1 MPIVPATFALYEPDD
16 FRPSYRPAIA
26 KPIRLDRV
34 TLQSSN
40 GRSGDFVLHA
50 ITSLNIDA
58 VPDWLFPI
66 ALASGAVIVA
76 MILHSILVAAMRRW
90 VGANHPYLRSVF
102 TNTKGATRL
111 ALIIAIVSLAVPAV
125 PLDDNVQS
133 LFSRA
138 LGFAFIILSG
148 WVALIATKIAADFYL
163 RRFDVLADD
172 NLLAR
177 KHYTQVR
184 ILQRAAETL
193 IVIVTV
199 GAALMTFEAVRQYGV
214 SLFAS
219 AGVAGVVV
227 ALAARPVFANLIAGV
242 QIAMTQPIRVYD
254 AVVVEGEW
262 GWIEEI
268 TSAFV
273 VIKLWDWRRLVVP
286 LSYFIEKPFQNWTR
300 ENASIIGSVFV
311 HADYTI
317 PVERV
322 RRKLSEIAKAS
333 PLWDGQVVNLQVT
346 DATEGTVEL
355 RALVSARTS
364 PSAWD
369 LRCEV
374 REKLIAF
381 LQEELPETLP
391 RVRASIADRPVSAR
405 RAKSDANGVHV
416 S

>member
-1 MPIVPATFALYEPDD
+1 M
-16 FRPSYRPAIA
+16 
-26 KPIRLDRV
+26 
-34 TLQSSN
+34 
-40 GRSGDFVLHA
+40 LHA

-111 ALIIAIVSLAVPAV
+111 ALIIAIVSLAV

-322 RRKLSEIAKAS
+322 LRKLAEIAKAS

-369 LRCEV
+369 LRGEV

>member
-1 MPIVPATFALYEPDD
+1 MLQHIATEIRTTLGLAPGWVLPGMLAIV
-16 FRPSYRPAIA
+16 AIA
-26 KPIRLDRV
+26 V
-34 TLQSSN
+34 
-40 GRSGDFVLHA
+40 
-50 ITSLNIDA
+50 
-58 VPDWLFPI
+58 
-66 ALASGAVIVA
+66 AL
-76 MILHSILVAAMRRW
+76 MLHSIFVALMRRW
-90 VGANHPYLRSVF
+90 IGVKHPYLRSVF

-111 ALIIAIVSLAVPAV
+111 ALIICIVSVTVPAV
-125 PLDDNVQS
+125 PLSPEMQS
-133 LFSRA
+133 FFGRA
-138 LGFAFIILSG
+138 LGFGLIILIG
-148 WVALIATKIAADFYL
+148 WVGLIATNIGADFYL
-163 RRFDVLADD
+163 RRFDVRAED

-184 ILQRAAETL
+184 ILQRAVDTL
-193 IVIVTV
+193 IVIVTI
-199 GAALMTFEAVRQYGV
+199 GAALMTFEEVRQFGI

-219 AGVAGVVV
+219 AGVAGLVV

-268 TSAFV
+268 TSAYV

-300 ENASIIGSVFV
+300 ENASIIGTVLI
-311 HADYTI
+311 HADYTV

-322 RRKLSEIAKAS
+322 RRKLSEIAKSS

-346 DATEGTVEL
+346 DATEETVEL

-364 PSAWD
+364 PAAWD

-374 REKLIAF
+374 REKLISF
-381 LQEELPETLP
+381 LQEEIPEALP
-391 RVRASIADRPVSAR
+391 RVRATLTERTALNR
-405 RAKSDANGVHV
+405 RFSEASQVRSG
-416 S
+416 

>member
-1 MPIVPATFALYEPDD
+1 MLEATT
-16 FRPSYRPAIA
+16 SY
-26 KPIRLDRV
+26 LSE
-34 TLQSSN
+34 L
-40 GRSGDFVLHA
+40 
-50 ITSLNIDA
+50 
-58 VPDWLFPI
+58 PDWLLPVGL
-66 ALASGAVIVA
+66 ALAAIAFAITIHGLLITT
-76 MILHSILVAAMRRW
+76 MRRW
-90 VGANHPYLRSVF
+90 IGVNHPYLRSVF

-111 ALIIAIVSLAVPAV
+111 ALIIIIVSVAVPAA
-125 PLDDNVQS
+125 PLSASVQS
-133 LFSRA
+133 FFSRA
-138 LGFAFIILSG
+138 LVFSFIILGG
-148 WVALIATKIAADFYL
+148 WFALIATKIAADFYL
-163 RRFDVLADD
+163 RRFDVQADD

-199 GAALMTFEAVRQYGV
+199 GAALMTFEAVRQFGI

-219 AGVAGVVV
+219 AGVAGLVV

-300 ENASIIGSVFV
+300 ENSSIIGSILV
-311 HADYTI
+311 HADYTVPI
-317 PVERV
+317 DRV
-322 RRKLSEIAKAS
+322 REKLKEIAKAS

-346 DATEGTVEL
+346 DATEGTIEL

-381 LQEELPETLP
+381 IQEELPGSLP
-391 RVRASIADRPVSAR
+391 RVRASLADGVLNRRRVSE
-405 RAKSDANGVHV
+405 AKGLHAS
-416 S
+416 

>member
-1 MPIVPATFALYEPDD
+1 MWALLGSTPE
-16 FRPSYRPAIA
+16 
-26 KPIRLDRV
+26 
-34 TLQSSN
+34 
-40 GRSGDFVLHA
+40 
-50 ITSLNIDA
+50 
-58 VPDWLFPI
+58 WLLP
-66 ALASGAVIVA
+66 
-76 MILHSILVAAMRRW
+76 MILALGAIVIAIVVHGVLVSMTRRW
-90 VGANHPYLRSVF
+90 IGESHPILRTLF
-102 TNTKGATRL
+102 TNTQGATRL
-111 ALIIAIVSLAVPAV
+111 ALIILAVSLAVPAA
-125 PLDDNVQS
+125 PLSDGVQFF
-133 LFSRA
+133 FSRA
-138 LGFAFIILSG
+138 LLVAFIILAG

-163 RRFDVLADD
+163 RRFDMLADD

-177 KHYTQVR
+177 KHFTQVR

-193 IVIVTV
+193 IVIITV

-219 AGVAGVVV
+219 AGVAGLVV

-254 AVVVEGEW
+254 SVVVEGEW

-300 ENASIIGSVFV
+300 ENASIIGTVLIHV
-311 HADYTI
+311 DYTV
-317 PVERV
+317 PVDRV

-346 DATEGTVEL
+346 DATENTIEL
-355 RALVSARTS
+355 RALVSARTA

-374 REKLIAF
+374 REKMIAF
-381 LQEELPETLP
+381 LQEELPECLP
-391 RVRASIADRPVSAR
+391 HVRASMAGRAVETRRSA
-405 RAKSDANGVHV
+405 AEANGIHAT
-416 S
+416 

>member
-1 MPIVPATFALYEPDD
+1 LLEQLNKFARDTFGWTPEW
-16 FRPSYRPAIA
+16 
-26 KPIRLDRV
+26 
-34 TLQSSN
+34 
-40 GRSGDFVLHA
+40 VL
-50 ITSLNIDA
+50 
-58 VPDWLFPI
+58 PI
-66 ALASGAVIVA
+66 ALALGASIIA
-76 MILHSILVAAMRRW
+76 IALHGIFVAAMRRW
-90 VGANHPYLRSVF
+90 IGANHPFLRSLF
-102 TNTKGATRL
+102 TNTKGVARL
-111 ALIIAIVSLAVPAV
+111 ALIIAAVSIAV
-125 PLDDNVQS
+125 PLVPLGDQAQS
-133 LFSRA
+133 IFSRI
-138 LGFAFIILSG
+138 LGFAFIVLAG

-163 RRFDVLADD
+163 RQFDMMADD

-193 IVIVTV
+193 IVIITV

-219 AGVAGVVV
+219 AGVAGIIV

-300 ENASIIGSVFV
+300 EHASIIGTVLIHV
-311 HADYTI
+311 DYVV
-317 PVERV
+317 PVERI
-322 RRKLSEIAKAS
+322 RRKLNEIAKAS

-346 DATEGTVEL
+346 DATDSTVEL

-364 PSAWD
+364 PAAWD

-381 LQEELPETLP
+381 LQDELPEALP
-391 RVRASIADRPVSAR
+391 RVRATVPDRIVHQHPLGEP
-405 RAKSDANGVHV
+405 NGVAAR
-416 S
+416 

>member
-1 MPIVPATFALYEPDD
+1 MD
-16 FRPSYRPAIA
+16 
-26 KPIRLDRV
+26 RL
-34 TLQSSN
+34 
-40 GRSGDFVLHA
+40 GDFVLQA
-50 ITSLNIDA
+50 NTSLNFEA
-58 VPDWLFPI
+58 VPGWLFPV
-66 ALASGAVIVA
+66 AVASGAIVVA
-76 MILHSILVAAMRRW
+76 VILHSILVATMRRW
-90 VGANHPYLRSVF
+90 VGANHPYLRSLF

-111 ALIIAIVSLAVPAV
+111 ALIIAVVSLAVPAV
-125 PLDDNVQS
+125 PLNDSVQS

-199 GAALMTFEAVRQYGV
+199 GAALMTFQAVRQYGV

-322 RRKLSEIAKAS
+322 RRKLCEIAKAS

-391 RVRASIADRPVSAR
+391 RVRASVAER
-405 RAKSDANGVHV
+405 RASDCRATTEANGVHV

>member
-1 MPIVPATFALYEPDD
+1 MLDHLNTFARDTLGWAPEWVLPIVLALGASIFA
-16 FRPSYRPAIA
+16 I
-26 KPIRLDRV
+26 
-34 TLQSSN
+34 
-40 GRSGDFVLHA
+40 
-50 ITSLNIDA
+50 
-58 VPDWLFPI
+58 
-66 ALASGAVIVA
+66 
-76 MILHSILVAAMRRW
+76 ILHSLFLAVMRRW
-90 VGANHPYLRSVF
+90 VGNNHPFLRSLF
-102 TNTKGATRL
+102 TKTKGAARL
-111 ALIIAIVSLAVPAV
+111 ALIIAAVSIAV
-125 PLDDNVQS
+125 PLVPLSDQAQS
-133 LFSRA
+133 IFSRT
-138 LGFAFIILSG
+138 LGFAFIILTG
-148 WVALIATKIAADFYL
+148 WFALIATKIAAYIYL
-163 RRFDVLADD
+163 RRFDVLAED

-219 AGVAGVVV
+219 AGVAGILV

-300 ENASIIGSVFV
+300 ENASIIGTVLI
-311 HADYTI
+311 HMDYTV

-322 RRKLSEIAKAS
+322 RRKLNEIVKAS

-346 DATEGTVEL
+346 DATDSTIEL

-374 REKLIAF
+374 REKLIEF
-381 LQEELPETLP
+381 VQNEVPEALP
-391 RVRASIADRPVSAR
+391 RVRASLPDRIVRPPHRMAEPTPPLRSR
-405 RAKSDANGVHV
+405 SL
-416 S
+416 